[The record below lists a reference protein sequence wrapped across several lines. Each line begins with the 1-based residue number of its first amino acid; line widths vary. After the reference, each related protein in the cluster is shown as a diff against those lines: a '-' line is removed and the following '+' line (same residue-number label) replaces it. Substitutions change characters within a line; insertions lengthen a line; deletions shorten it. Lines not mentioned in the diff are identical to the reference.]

1 MSSET
6 HELAMSSDYK
16 NIIHMAVSF
25 NHKHIAFYT
34 NSGHVWMGSSNL
46 EKYCEF
52 TTGRSENPNDLAW
65 ILNSEGGDKATG
77 IAITYSSILLIIAL
91 NGESITYS
99 YDQAIIIIPEM
110 DGLRLISNG
119 CHEMLQNIPK
129 CITNTFAINSQ
140 EASSFLFEA
149 NKQFQAKNH
158 KSDEYL
164 SLARDKIEKAVQDCI
179 DAACYE
185 FDTNIQKS
193 LMSAAYFGKGFI
205 KDYKITDYM
214 NKSRYIR
221 VLNAL
226 RQENIG
232 IPITYIQ
239 FKHLQSEVIL
249 DRLVFRKHYGLATQI
264 AKHLK
269 LSESRI
275 LRHWAFHKVIHDK
288 NDVDVINKISEKL
301 INPIEQEVRF
311 HEIAK
316 KAIDC
321 GRNDLAVMLLE
332 LETNTIL
339 QVPLLLRIGE
349 NRRALAAATKSG
361 NTDLVYVVLLKL
373 KQNTPLADVLVS

>member
-1 MSSET
+1 MDF
-6 HELAMSSDYK
+6 DYK
-16 NIIHMAVSF
+16 NIIKFGVSF

-34 NSGHVWMGSSNL
+34 NSGNVWMGSLNF
-46 EKYCEF
+46 EKYCEY
-52 TTGRSENPNDLAW
+52 TTGRSENPNDISW
-65 ILNSEGGDKATG
+65 ILDSEGSDKAFG
-77 IAITYSSILLIIAL
+77 VAITYNSILLIIAL
-91 NGESITYS
+91 NGESVTYS
-99 YDQAIIIIPEM
+99 YDQAIVIIQEM
-110 DGLRLISNG
+110 DGVRIISNG
-119 CHEMLQNIPK
+119 CHEMLQIIPK
-129 CITNTFAINSQ
+129 SIINTFAINSQ

-149 NKQFQAKNH
+149 NKQFHKKSH

-164 SLARDKIEKAVQDCI
+164 SLARDNIEKAVQDCI

-185 FDTNIQKS
+185 FDTTIQKS
-193 LMSAAYFGKGFI
+193 LMCAAYFGKGFI
-205 KDYKITDYM
+205 KDYNTDDYM
-214 NKSRYIR
+214 IKSRYIR
-221 VLNAL
+221 VLNAI

-232 IPITYIQ
+232 ISLTYIQ
-239 FKHLQSEVIL
+239 FKYLQPDIIL

-275 LRHWAFHKVIHDK
+275 LRHWAFYKVIHDK
-288 NDVDVINKISEKL
+288 NDVNVINKISEKL
-301 INPIEQEVRF
+301 KNPMEQEVRYY
-311 HEIAK
+311 EIAR

-321 GRNDLAVMLLE
+321 GRNELAVMLLE
-332 LETNTIL
+332 LETNSIL